1 MIKKYTRFGPVEGKV
16 VKENEL
22 DFDEDRKKMFI
33 INTDSGKRYCLI
45 KYKRYLDCSA
55 SIGS

>member
-22 DFDEDRKKMFI
+22 DFDDDRKKMFI
-33 INTDSGKRYCLI
+33 INTDSGKRYF
-45 KYKRYLDCSA
+45 KKKQPKF
-55 SIGS
+55 

>member
-1 MIKKYTRFGPVEGKV
+1 MIKKYTRFGPVEGKM

-22 DFDEDRKKMFI
+22 DFDDDRKKMFI

-45 KYKRYLDCSA
+45 KLYKYKKYK
-55 SIGS
+55 